1 MANVFKKAASY
12 LGLVDEE
19 EDLKQGL
26 PISSIQS
33 QQVTETSHRGVR
45 SVTQSVRPTFN
56 PIPASSR
63 GSAAPALVPAP
74 SYVPVQEMSPVIDQ
88 IFTIHPRFY
97 NEARIVGERYRTS
110 QPVLMNLSDMEESER
125 KRLVDFASGLV
136 FGLHGSIERVTS
148 KVFLLTPANV
158 RVSNENKA
166 AAAEASFF
174 NQS

>member
-1 MANVFKKAASY
+1 MANVFKKAANY
-12 LGLVDEE
+12 LGLVDDEE
-19 EDLKQGL
+19 YVDSVESA
-26 PISSIQS
+26 PEASVS
-33 QQVTETSHRGVR
+33 VR
-45 SVTQSVRPTFN
+45 SVKQAPRPSFN
-56 PIPASSR
+56 PIPAPAR
-63 GSAAPALVPAP
+63 SASVATPAP
-74 SYVPVQEMSPVIDQ
+74 QYVPVQEALPIMDQ

-97 NEARIVGERYRTS
+97 NEARTVGERYRQG
-110 QPVLMNLSDMEESER
+110 QPVLMNLSDMDESER

-158 RVSNENKA
+158 RVSTENKT

>member
-1 MANVFKKAASY
+1 MANVFKKAANY

-19 EDLKQGL
+19 EE
-26 PISSIQS
+26 PRAVVAS
-33 QQVTETSHRGVR
+33 EESHRGVR
-45 SVTQSVRPTFN
+45 SIAQTQRPTFS
-56 PIPASSR
+56 PV
-63 GSAAPALVPAP
+63 SAPVRRSPAPAPEF
-74 SYVPVQEMSPVIDQ
+74 YPVQEQLPVIDQ

-97 NEARIVGERYRTS
+97 NEARIVGERYRTG
-110 QPVLMNLSDMEESER
+110 QPVLMNLSDMDESER

-158 RVSNENKA
+158 RVSTENKA

>member
-1 MANVFKKAASY
+1 MANVFKKAANY

-19 EDLKQGL
+19 EE
-26 PISSIQS
+26 PRAVVAS
-33 QQVTETSHRGVR
+33 EESHRGVR
-45 SVTQSVRPTFN
+45 SIAQTQRPTFS
-56 PIPASSR
+56 P
-63 GSAAPALVPAP
+63 VPAP
-74 SYVPVQEMSPVIDQ
+74 VRRSPASAPEFYPAQEHPPVIDQ

-97 NEARIVGERYRTS
+97 NEARIVGERYRTG
-110 QPVLMNLSDMEESER
+110 QPVLMNLSDMDESER

-158 RVSNENKA
+158 RVSTENKA

>member
-1 MANVFKKAASY
+1 MANVFKKAANY

-19 EDLKQGL
+19 EDL
-26 PISSIQS
+26 QS
-33 QQVTETSHRGVR
+33 VPAVEESHRAVR
-45 SVTQSVRPTFN
+45 SVSQSARPTFN
-56 PIPASSR
+56 PLPAT
-63 GSAAPALVPAP
+63 APVRRVPVEVPAA
-74 SYVPVQEMSPVIDQ
+74 SYAPVQEQLPIMDQ

-97 NEARIVGERYRTS
+97 NEARTVGERYRTG
-110 QPVLMNLSDMEESER
+110 QPVLMNLSDMDESER

-158 RVSNENKA
+158 RVSTENKA

>member
-1 MANVFKKAASY
+1 MANVFKKAANY

-19 EDLKQGL
+19 EETQSFQVA
-26 PISSIQS
+26 PESSPA
-33 QQVTETSHRGVR
+33 VR
-45 SVTQSVRPTFN
+45 SVQQAPRPSFN
-56 PIPASSR
+56 PIPAPARSSVA
-63 GSAAPALVPAP
+63 SAPAP
-74 SYVPVQEMSPVIDQ
+74 SYAPVQEVLPIMDQ

-97 NEARIVGERYRTS
+97 NEARTVGERYRQG
-110 QPVLMNLSDMEESER
+110 QPVLMNLSDMDESER

-158 RVSNENKA
+158 RVSTENKT

>member
-1 MANVFKKAASY
+1 MANVFKKAANY
-12 LGLVDEE
+12 LGLVDDEE
-19 EDLKQGL
+19 LSDSFEST
-26 PISSIQS
+26 PEATVS
-33 QQVTETSHRGVR
+33 VR
-45 SVTQSVRPTFN
+45 SVKQAPRPSFN
-56 PIPASSR
+56 PIPAPARTATPAAQYSSQQY
-63 GSAAPALVPAP
+63 AAQPHVA
-74 SYVPVQEMSPVIDQ
+74 PVQEALPIMDQ

-97 NEARIVGERYRTS
+97 NEARTVGERYRQG
-110 QPVLMNLSDMEESER
+110 QPVLMNLSDMDESER

-158 RVSNENKA
+158 RVSTENKT